1 MAPMVEV
8 AGVFSDVA
16 ESDPRSLDRSEFV
29 LLVNTGDEPADL
41 AGWSLTNLKPDQQH
55 HFRYLLPRFLSN
67 GESWSLAPGGLAII
81 YTGRGTNGATNT
93 AGEARQFHLYQHRSD
108 PIWRD
113 PGDRVCLSD
122 RAGRVVAAWDL
133 PLARKT
139 A

>member
-8 AGVFSDVA
+8 AGVFSDVE
-16 ESDPRSLDRSEFV
+16 ESDPRALSRSEFV
-29 LLVNTGDEPADL
+29 VLINTGDEPADL
-41 AGWSLTNLKPDQQH
+41 AGWSLTNLKPDRQH

-67 GESWSLAPGGLAII
+67 GEPWSLSPGGLAII
-81 YTGRGTNGATNT
+81 YTGRGTNGATCT
-93 AGEARQFHLYQHRSD
+93 AGEARQFHFYQHRSA

-122 RAGRVVAAWDL
+122 RHGRLVATLDL
-133 PLARKT
+133 PLVRKT